1 MATCTA
7 GIGFLDIMSSANQ
20 ELPTTADAMI
30 AFVANE
36 KLALFEIKLF
46 SELTISISAALAG
59 IKDCSKY
66 P

>member
-20 ELPTTADAMI
+20 VLPTTADAMI
-30 AFVANE
+30 AFAANE

-46 SELTISISAALAG
+46 SELTISISAA
-59 IKDCSKY
+59 
-66 P
+66 